1 MHCDRVRGDS
11 GFLWL
16 APGTRG
22 RHAAFVSNTVTTE
35 SQAIL
40 IGEKT
45 PQQAVDDAKALIVA
59 QLAKP

>member
-1 MHCDRVRGDS
+1 MA
-11 GFLWL
+11 FFEL

-22 RHAAFVSNTVTTE
+22 RHAAFVGNTMTAE
-35 SQAIL
+35 IQAIL

-45 PQQAVDDAKALIVA
+45 PQEEMVDAKALIVA

>member
-1 MHCDRVRGDS
+1 MA
-11 GFLWL
+11 FFEL

-22 RHAAFVSNTVTTE
+22 RHAAFVGITVTTE